1 MKFLDALDRIV
12 RPIAI
17 PNLTQIIIAGQ
28 AILFLAGM
36 TDPALVERASL
47 AWSQVL
53 QGEVWR
59 LLTFLF
65 IPVSFSPLWLFFA
78 LYIFYM
84 FGTAL
89 EQHWGVVRYN
99 TFLMLGAILTVA
111 AAGLV
116 PDVGV
121 PGTFLYGTVFLA
133 FATYNPDFTLN
144 LFFILPVKVKWLA
157 WLQAAGY
164 GFAFLAGGMAA
175 KMLVL
180 ASVGNYLIF
189 FAPTVIQW
197 FKHRQRRKEWE
208 TKQLKVGSQPRHICA
223 KCGIDSNTHP
233 NTDFRYCSKCGGE
246 KAYCEDHLR
255 DHEHVSNP

>member
-1 MKFLDALDRIV
+1 MKYLDFLDRLV

-17 PNLTQIIIAGQ
+17 PNLTQLLIAGQ
-28 AILFLAGM
+28 VLMFLAAM
-36 TDPALVERASL
+36 TKPAVIGQAELVWTL
-47 AWSQVL
+47 VL

-89 EQHWGVVRYN
+89 EQYWGVVRYN
-99 TFLMLGAILTVA
+99 AFLWLGALLTIA
-111 AAGLV
+111 ATALV
-116 PDVGV
+116 PNV
-121 PGTFLYGTVFLA
+121 PVTGAFLYGTVFLA
-133 FATYNPDFTLN
+133 FASYNPDFTLN

-157 WLQAAGY
+157 WFQAAGY
-164 GFAFLAGGMAA
+164 ALMFVAGDWSI
-175 KMLVL
+175 KLTVL

-189 FAPTVIQW
+189 FAPTVVSW
-197 FKHRQRRKEWE
+197 VRNRQRRMKWE
-208 TKQLKVGSQPRHICA
+208 SRQYKPGSQPRHTCA
-223 KCGIDSNTHP
+223 VCGINSDTHP
-233 NTDFRYCSKCGGE
+233 TADFRYCSKCGGD

-255 DHEHVSNP
+255 NHEHVT

>member
-1 MKFLDALDRIV
+1 MKFLNFLDRLV

-28 AILFLAGM
+28 ALLFLAAMGNPGM
-36 TDPALVERASL
+36 VGRATLV
-47 AWSQVL
+47 WSQVL

-59 LLTFLF
+59 LLTFLL

-89 EQHWGVVRYN
+89 EQYWGVVRYN
-99 TFLMLGAILTVA
+99 AFLWLGALLTIASA
-111 AAGLV
+111 ALV
-116 PDVGV
+116 PDMPVS
-121 PGTFLYGTVFLA
+121 GTFLYGTVFLA

-157 WLQAAGY
+157 WFQAAGY
-164 GFAFLAGGMAA
+164 VLLFLGGNWGI
-175 KMLVL
+175 KLTVL

-189 FAPTVIQW
+189 FAPTVISW
-197 FKHRQRRKEWE
+197 ARNRQRRMQWE
-208 TKQLKVGSQPRHICA
+208 SRQLKPGKQPRHTCA
-223 KCGIDSNTHP
+223 VCGKNSDTDP
-233 NTDFRYCSKCGGE
+233 NAEFRYCSKCGGE
-246 KAYCEDHLR
+246 KAYCEEHLR
-255 DHEHVSNP
+255 DHEHVA

>member
-1 MKFLDALDRIV
+1 MKFLDLLDRVV

-17 PNLTQIIIAGQ
+17 PNLTQIIIGGQ
-28 AILFLAGM
+28 AIMFLAGM
-36 TDPALVERASL
+36 TDPALVNRATL
-47 AWSQVL
+47 VWSQVL

-59 LLTFLF
+59 LVTFLI

-99 TFLMLGAILTVA
+99 TFLMLGAILTTA
-111 AAGLV
+111 AAAFV
-116 PDVGV
+116 PNAEVV
-121 PGTFLYGTVFLA
+121 GTFLYGTVFLA

-144 LFFILPVKVKWLA
+144 LFFVLPVKVKWLA

-164 GFAFLAGGMAA
+164 GLAFLAGGMAE

-180 ASVGNYLIF
+180 ASIGNYLIF
-189 FAPTVIQW
+189 FAPNAIAW
-197 FKHRQRRKEWE
+197 FKHRQ
-208 TKQLKVGSQPRHICA
+208 Q
-223 KCGIDSNTHP
+223 N
-233 NTDFRYCSKCGGE
+233 
-246 KAYCEDHLR
+246 
-255 DHEHVSNP
+255 

>member
-17 PNLTQIIIAGQ
+17 PNLTQIIIGGQ
-28 AILFLAGM
+28 VIFFLVGM
-36 TDPALVERASL
+36 TDQSLVERASL
-47 AWSQVL
+47 VWSQVL

-78 LYIFYM
+78 LYIFNM

-99 TFLMLGAILTVA
+99 TFLMLGAILTIA

-116 PDVGV
+116 PNLGV
-121 PGTFLYGTVFLA
+121 SGTFLYGTVFLA

-144 LFFILPVKVKWLA
+144 LFFVLPVKVKWLA

-164 GFAFLAGGMAA
+164 GLTFLAGGMAG

-189 FAPTVIQW
+189 FSPMVIDRIRN
-197 FKHRQRRKEWE
+197 RQRRKEWE
-208 TKQLKVGSQPRHICA
+208 TKQFKISNEPRHTCA
-223 KCGIDSNTHP
+223 KCGIDSNTNP
-233 NTDFRYCSKCGGE
+233 NADFRYCSKCGGE

-255 DHEHVSNP
+255 DHEHVA